1 MKTLA
6 PLAAGLVLS
15 FSALAP
21 GLAATPTGLAD
32 LAWLTGSWRAEQ
44 ADGSV
49 VTETWLAADG
59 GVMPGV
65 GRTIAGGKA
74 QVEFMRLDEK
84 DGKLAFTAIVGRQPP
99 VTFPLKSA
107 RADELVFENLAH
119 DFPQRV
125 ILRRCGAGYCPAIEG
140 TLNGK
145 LERMVWTYVRQ
156 P

>member
-6 PLAAGLVLS
+6 SLAAGLVLS
-15 FSALAP
+15 FATLAP
-21 GLAATPTGLAD
+21 GLAAEPGLAD
-32 LAWLTGSWRAEQ
+32 LAWLAGSWRAEPG
-44 ADGSV
+44 DGSV

-65 GRTIAGGKA
+65 GRTVAKGRA

-84 DGKLAFTAIVGRQPP
+84 DGRLAFTAIVGRQPP

-107 RADELVFENLAH
+107 AADEWVFENLAH

-140 TLNGK
+140 TVNGK
-145 LERMVWTYVRQ
+145 LERMAWTYVRQ